1 LGWNYYELAPSADNK
16 TLVVQTVGNRQ
27 QSTLDTRGINELF
40 MKNYNT
46 AYIIH
51 PDEIVADNF
60 ALLMLSQK
68 NPAAL
73 KDCTE
78 GGKTLL
84 TKMQAVLGQ

>member
-1 LGWNYYELAPSADNK
+1 MFL
-16 TLVVQTVGNRQ
+16 
-27 QSTLDTRGINELF
+27 
-40 MKNYNT
+40 KNYNT

-68 NPAAL
+68 NPSVL
-73 KDCTE
+73 NTCTE

-84 TKMQAVLGQ
+84 TKMKDVLSQ